1 MLICCVYRPPSQHAF
16 FDKFLSEC
24 EAAQMHCPR
33 LSVLGD
39 VNVDLLKSSC
49 SLTKLFLSI
58 MKQLQLTDLVCV
70 PTRVTINSSSQI
82 DVLLTTDV
90 HCFDATRVY
99 PFSGSDHCLIVSH
112 FYSRG
117 FRAGSPSHRIISVRN
132 YQKLDKDKLDEIF
145 MCDDIW
151 DDVLSKFDNLSDCLE
166 CFNLIINGL
175 LYKLVPL
182 KNLRVRQ
189 RDCPWLSN
197 ASLTKA
203 RRLRDI
209 AHRKALK
216 SGSLSDWSSYKSLR
230 NRVNSMLRS
239 AKAKY
244 FENLS
249 SSLKSTPT
257 KFWRHFRSLSRSCKP
272 SNGIQLSVSADVFN
286 EYFLSIPHK
295 TIANVTGSVPAC
307 EFLEKFL
314 ENKSVPQMRFSCVD
328 VGTVS
333 SVVTN
338 LNVHKA
344 TGADGVSA
352 RFVKASPFMVRVI
365 TVLINRCIESSTVPN
380 QWKQAIVTP
389 VPKVKHCTS
398 MSHFRPISVLPTL
411 SKILERILYDQMVSH
426 LNKYN
431 LLTPHQSGFRSGYST
446 HDVLL
451 YVTDKWIRAID
462 RGEYTG
468 AVFLDLA
475 KAFDTVDHA
484 ILCSKLQC
492 YGFHGASYALL
503 CDYLLNRQQ
512 RLVFN
517 GNTSDW
523 GTVTIGVPQ
532 GSVLGPLLFAL
543 YINDLPSVVDYSTMD
558 LYADDAELHYSH
570 SDLGVVEAQVQSDL
584 DKVAQWISSSH
595 LCLNVVKS
603 TAMLIG
609 SRQRISGKSFNVS
622 IGGMALSQV
631 DSVRYLGVIID
642 PTLSWSLHITN
653 IASGARSRLS
663 SIFRYGTLTPAV
675 LCLLYSAFVLPLFDY
690 CDVVWCP
697 TTAKFTALIERTHSK
712 FMKKLPAL
720 YQSKFS
726 FTLVERRK
734 FHTAI
739 QIFKSIHQKLPSYL
753 HNIFHYSR
761 DITGH
766 IGRNINRLFV
776 PRVNNNYGKR
786 SFYYRGAMIW
796 NSLPST
802 VTESTNLSKFV
813 RLYHDKFS

>member
-1 MLICCVYRPPSQHAF
+1 M
-16 FDKFLSEC
+16 
-24 EAAQMHCPR
+24 
-33 LSVLGD
+33 
-39 VNVDLLKSSC
+39 
-49 SLTKLFLSI
+49 
-58 MKQLQLTDLVCV
+58 
-70 PTRVTINSSSQI
+70 
-82 DVLLTTDV
+82 
-90 HCFDATRVY
+90 
-99 PFSGSDHCLIVSH
+99 
-112 FYSRG
+112 
-117 FRAGSPSHRIISVRN
+117 
-132 YQKLDKDKLDEIF
+132 
-145 MCDDIW
+145 DD
-151 DDVLSKFDNLSDCLE
+151 
-166 CFNLIINGL
+166 
-175 LYKLVPL
+175 
-182 KNLRVRQ
+182 Q
-189 RDCPWLSN
+189 
-197 ASLTKA
+197 
-203 RRLRDI
+203 
-209 AHRKALK
+209 
-216 SGSLSDWSSYKSLR
+216 
-230 NRVNSMLRS
+230 
-239 AKAKY
+239 
-244 FENLS
+244 
-249 SSLKSTPT
+249 
-257 KFWRHFRSLSRSCKP
+257 
-272 SNGIQLSVSADVFN
+272 Q
-286 EYFLSIPHK
+286 
-295 TIANVTGSVPAC
+295 
-307 EFLEKFL
+307 
-314 ENKSVPQMRFSCVD
+314 
-328 VGTVS
+328 
-333 SVVTN
+333 
-338 LNVHKA
+338 
-344 TGADGVSA
+344 
-352 RFVKASPFMVRVI
+352 
-365 TVLINRCIESSTVPN
+365 
-380 QWKQAIVTP
+380 
-389 VPKVKHCTS
+389 
-398 MSHFRPISVLPTL
+398 
-411 SKILERILYDQMVSH
+411 
-426 LNKYN
+426 
-431 LLTPHQSGFRSGYST
+431 
-446 HDVLL
+446 
-451 YVTDKWIRAID
+451 
-462 RGEYTG
+462 
-468 AVFLDLA
+468 
-475 KAFDTVDHA
+475 AFDTVDHA

-584 DKVAQWISSSH
+584 DKIARWISSSH

-653 IASGARSRLS
+653 IASRARSRLS

-802 VTESTNLSKFV
+802 VTEATNLSKFV

>member
-1 MLICCVYRPPSQHAF
+1 MDGAGSKRFRFSGLV
-16 FDKFLSEC
+16 
-24 EAAQMHCPR
+24 
-33 LSVLGD
+33 
-39 VNVDLLKSSC
+39 
-49 SLTKLFLSI
+49 TKL
-58 MKQLQLTDLVCV
+58 
-70 PTRVTINSSSQI
+70 
-82 DVLLTTDV
+82 
-90 HCFDATRVY
+90 
-99 PFSGSDHCLIVSH
+99 
-112 FYSRG
+112 
-117 FRAGSPSHRIISVRN
+117 
-132 YQKLDKDKLDEIF
+132 
-145 MCDDIW
+145 
-151 DDVLSKFDNLSDCLE
+151 
-166 CFNLIINGL
+166 
-175 LYKLVPL
+175 
-182 KNLRVRQ
+182 
-189 RDCPWLSN
+189 
-197 ASLTKA
+197 
-203 RRLRDI
+203 
-209 AHRKALK
+209 
-216 SGSLSDWSSYKSLR
+216 
-230 NRVNSMLRS
+230 
-239 AKAKY
+239 
-244 FENLS
+244 
-249 SSLKSTPT
+249 
-257 KFWRHFRSLSRSCKP
+257 
-272 SNGIQLSVSADVFN
+272 VFN
-286 EYFLSIPHK
+286 GN
-295 TIANVTGSVPAC
+295 T
-307 EFLEKFL
+307 
-314 ENKSVPQMRFSCVD
+314 
-328 VGTVS
+328 
-333 SVVTN
+333 
-338 LNVHKA
+338 
-344 TGADGVSA
+344 
-352 RFVKASPFMVRVI
+352 
-365 TVLINRCIESSTVPN
+365 
-380 QWKQAIVTP
+380 
-389 VPKVKHCTS
+389 
-398 MSHFRPISVLPTL
+398 
-411 SKILERILYDQMVSH
+411 
-426 LNKYN
+426 
-431 LLTPHQSGFRSGYST
+431 
-446 HDVLL
+446 
-451 YVTDKWIRAID
+451 
-462 RGEYTG
+462 
-468 AVFLDLA
+468 
-475 KAFDTVDHA
+475 
-484 ILCSKLQC
+484 
-492 YGFHGASYALL
+492 
-503 CDYLLNRQQ
+503 
-512 RLVFN
+512 LVFN

-802 VTESTNLSKFV
+802 VTEATNLSKFV